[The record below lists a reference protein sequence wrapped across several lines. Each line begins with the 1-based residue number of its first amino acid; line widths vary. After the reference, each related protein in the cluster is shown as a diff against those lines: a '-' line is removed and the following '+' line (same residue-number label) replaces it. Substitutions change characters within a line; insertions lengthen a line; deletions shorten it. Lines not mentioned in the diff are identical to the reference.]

1 MVGWDISRKY
11 AVFNDTEAAQ
21 LRAIGTEKAQIAVDS
36 QIIVRQFCEKKTGI
50 DGFDLPDPIAMAV
63 ALSDQT
69 IVRSEEASVTVDL
82 TNGATRGMTII
93 DNRNYVKRRETT
105 TVVLEA
111 DRQQF
116 VQLLKRALE
125 K

>member
-1 MVGWDISRKY
+1 
-11 AVFNDTEAAQ
+11 
-21 LRAIGTEKAQIAVDS
+21 
-36 QIIVRQFCEKKTGI
+36 
-50 DGFDLPDPIAMAV
+50 MAV

-82 TNGATRGMTII
+82 TNGAARGMTII
-93 DNRNYVKRRETT
+93 DDRNYVKRKKTT
-105 TVVLEA
+105 TIVLEV
-111 DRQQF
+111 DRQHF

>member
-1 MVGWDISRKY
+1 
-11 AVFNDTEAAQ
+11 
-21 LRAIGTEKAQIAVDS
+21 
-36 QIIVRQFCEKKTGI
+36 
-50 DGFDLPDPIAMAV
+50 MAV

-69 IVRSEEASVTVDL
+69 ITRSEEASVTVDL

-93 DNRNYVKRRETT
+93 DDRNYVKRMKTT
-105 TVVLEA
+105 TIVLEA